1 MRKNVWISVVI
12 VIALLLS
19 GCGMTPFSTDIAGD
33 RYDASFKDAHA
44 FAEHWMGPCE
54 ETGASEVNEII
65 VHEMRDEELG
75 FTYTV
80 YELNHSSVY
89 GAYPTYDSEDFGY
102 YYLKAFLERKDVAGI
117 LEKMDRGL
125 SVSVKEPYVSKDTGL
140 IVNYNPTVLIET
152 DEKLT
157 EEDAKEIVTEVRE
170 QLKSFDERGYFTK
183 SVKTDSANIDL
194 RCAPWGSDAGKK
206 FHQWHSIY
214 DQDHP

>member
-1 MRKNVWISVVI
+1 M
-12 VIALLLS
+12 
-19 GCGMTPFSTDIAGD
+19 MTPFSTDAAGD
-33 RYDASFKDAHA
+33 PYDTTFRSAHE
-44 FAEHWMGPCE
+44 FSEYWMGPCE
-54 ETGASEVNEII
+54 ETNVREVNEVI

-75 FTYTV
+75 FKYTV
-80 YELNHSSVY
+80 DELHISSGY
-89 GAYPTYDSEDFGY
+89 GAYPSYNSEDFGY

-125 SVSVKEPYVSKDTGL
+125 SVSVREPYVSKDTGL